1 MNISG
6 HFEPG
11 TGTWAYLLA
20 DPVSKKAAI
29 IDPVLLFDPVSG
41 LTDSSF
47 ADEMLDAA
55 RKEGYRIEWVIETHA
70 HADHLSAGQYICNA
84 VGASL
89 AASRGI
95 TKVQETFVRVFN
107 LPGLVPDGSQFDRLL
122 QEGDVLQLGE
132 LRLSVLETPGHTPD
146 SISLVVED
154 AAFIGD
160 TLFAP
165 QRGSARCDF
174 PGGDA
179 GVLFDSVQKLYALP
193 ETTRLFLCHDYPA
206 EGQQPIRDFT
216 VAESR
221 RDNIHIKG
229 ETTRAEFVAMREAR
243 DATLSLPRLILP
255 SVQVNVRGRQAV
267 PAETNGVAYIKL
279 PYNRSI
285 KNILQS
291 G

>member
-1 MNISG
+1 MKISG

-20 DPVSKKAAI
+20 DPATKKAAI

-47 ADEMLDAA
+47 TDDLLKLAS
-55 RKEGYRIEWVIETHA
+55 KEGFRIEWVIETHA

-84 VGASL
+84 TGAKL

-95 TKVQETFVRVFN
+95 CKVQETFVRVFN

-122 QEGDVLQLGE
+122 QEGDVLRLGE
-132 LRLSVLETPGHTPD
+132 LSIAVLETPGHTPD

-154 AAFIGD
+154 AAFVGD

-179 GVLFDSVQKLYALP
+179 GLLFDSVQKLYALP
-193 ETTRLFLCHDYPA
+193 ETTRLFLCHDYPE
-206 EGQQPIRDFT
+206 EGQKPVRDIT
-216 VAESR
+216 VAVSR
-221 RDNIHIKG
+221 RDNIHIKA
-229 ETTRAEFVAMREAR
+229 ETSKSEFVAMREAR

-255 SVQVNVRGRQAV
+255 SVQFNVRGRQPV
-267 PAETNGVAYIKL
+267 PAESNGVVYLKTPL
-279 PYNRSI
+279 NRSV
-285 KNILQS
+285 KDILQS
-291 G
+291 V

>member
-6 HFEPG
+6 YFEPG

-20 DPVSKKAAI
+20 DPATKKAAI

-41 LTDSSF
+41 QTDSSF
-47 ADEMLDAA
+47 ADDLLEAA

-70 HADHLSAGQYICNA
+70 HADHLSAGQYICDA
-84 VGASL
+84 VGAKL

-95 TKVQETFVRVFN
+95 SKVQETFVRVFN
-107 LPGLVPDGSQFDRLL
+107 LAGLVPDGSQFDRLL
-122 QEGDVLQLGE
+122 VEGDVLQLGE
-132 LRLSVLETPGHTPD
+132 LSIAVLETPGHTPD
-146 SISLVVED
+146 SITLVVKN

-179 GVLFDSVQKLYALP
+179 GLLFDSVQKLYALP

-206 EGQQPIRDFT
+206 EGQQAIRDIT

-221 RDNIHIKG
+221 RDNIHIKSDTSR
-229 ETTRAEFVAMREAR
+229 EEFVAMREAR

-267 PAETNGVAYIKL
+267 PAESNGVAYLKTPL
-279 PYNRSI
+279 NRSI
-285 KNILQS
+285 RNILQS